1 MRLLDAALKGIALL
15 DAISAAL
22 KADPD
27 TAAAEATREVERE
40 IERVTTEVKTAI
52 CDARIMS
59 RGELDAR
66 LEHYESD

>member
-15 DAISAAL
+15 DAIGTAL

-27 TAAAEATREVERE
+27 VAAAEATREVERE

-52 CDARIMS
+52 LNARIMS

-66 LEHYESD
+66 LEHHESN